1 MRRVLTAYL
10 ESGKHRKTPE
20 RFAILDAVYSMRG
33 HFTLEELSANLATQN
48 FRVSRATL
56 YNTIKLL
63 MKLHLIIRHRLV
75 GGTMYEAGY
84 AIEDHCHQVCT
95 LCGKVSEVQI
105 PTLIDAINSAKLQ
118 RFHTSDAVYHCSM
131 NASRCDCIDSDFRS
145 KFPCHGF

>member
-20 RFAILDAVYSMRG
+20 RFAILDAVYSMKG

-63 MKLHLIIRHRLV
+63 MQLHLIIRHRLV
-75 GGTMYEAGY
+75 GGTVYEAGY

-105 PTLIDAINSAKLQ
+105 PTVIDAINSAKLQ
-118 RFHTSDAVYHCSM
+118 RFHKDGFALYIYGVCS
-131 NASRCDCIDSDFRS
+131 SCLS
-145 KFPCHGF
+145 KSARKKTKDTKEKI